1 MRTVNPYYIMGKE
14 LMELK
19 TGYFSLR
26 QLKIATNNFDHQNKI
41 GEGGFGPVYK
51 GIMPDGDVIAVKQ
64 LSSNIYMSVLLK
76 PPLKRPLKLFFSQ
89 ARDAYYRGETL
100 IVDNMFD
107 IVKLKL
113 KWYGSKSVVKYPRC
127 SIGRKSTYVDV
138 ELMTT
143 WTKQQG
149 YPVVSFKVNNQN
161 LEFAQSQF
169 LSSGAQKGRPMDC
182 SNNTMLWLYPRQYLY
197 FLCIWLCQTFIY
209 QSNVAVTHNLKLMHC
224 TVNNIPLMGLFQI

>member
-64 LSSNIYMSVLLK
+64 LSSNIYAS
-76 PPLKRPLKLFFSQ
+76 PPQTATKETLEAFFSQ

-113 KWYGSKSVVKYPRC
+113 KWYGSKSVVKYP
-127 SIGRKSTYVDV
+127 
-138 ELMTT
+138 
-143 WTKQQG
+143 
-149 YPVVSFKVNNQN
+149 
-161 LEFAQSQF
+161 
-169 LSSGAQKGRPMDC
+169 
-182 SNNTMLWLYPRQYLY
+182 
-197 FLCIWLCQTFIY
+197 
-209 QSNVAVTHNLKLMHC
+209 
-224 TVNNIPLMGLFQI
+224 